1 MGTWYDIYTIADIK
15 GKKRCLD
22 CYVMDI
28 KKNELHLYPTYSNG
42 SRSYFGEAFE
52 KLEEI
57 GRFIFVNE
65 IPEEILKIYTHI
77 TEDEQY
83 YYKPFV
89 VNLSTLSSNIPDRYE
104 HTVIAHKDDIFK
116 YEYDGMEWIEGIS
129 PAEYSQLD
137 ETAKKLY
144 EIYQY
149 DDDMGWLKYFK
160 ILREKANGV
169 INRFCDENYIF
180 DDIDAQLLVIA
191 G

>member
-1 MGTWYDIYTIADIK
+1 MLAFQYCIALESCTL
-15 GKKRCLD
+15 RLPR
-22 CYVMDI
+22 
-28 KKNELHLYPTYSNG
+28 HLLQ
-42 SRSYFGEAFE
+42 SYQ
-52 KLEEI
+52 
-57 GRFIFVNE
+57 
-65 IPEEILKIYTHI
+65 P
-77 TEDEQY
+77 
-83 YYKPFV
+83 
-89 VNLSTLSSNIPDRYE
+89 
-104 HTVIAHKDDIFK
+104 
-116 YEYDGMEWIEGIS
+116 
-129 PAEYSQLD
+129 